1 MWKYKLWE
9 EEETIEIIDKVCSD
23 KNKDVKLYDDDFFEN
38 MYMLAEQLGWPLH
51 PKFEEPDLTK
61 YNKMPQFSK
70 KDKDGEVFFFNL
82 NKLTFIG

>member
-38 MYMLAEQLGWPLH
+38 MYMLAE
-51 PKFEEPDLTK
+51 
-61 YNKMPQFSK
+61 
-70 KDKDGEVFFFNL
+70 
-82 NKLTFIG
+82 